1 MPELPEVETTRAGI
15 APHIEQQIVSK
26 VIVRNPQLR
35 WPVPADLD
43 NTLRDQSVRSL
54 KRRAKY
60 LLFEFNTGTLMI
72 HLGMSGSMRI
82 NPIDTAI
89 GPYDHFELQF
99 SNGQCLRLR
108 DPRRFGS
115 VHFDTGDIHRHPL
128 LAGLGPEPL
137 SDAFNGDYLFRRSRG
152 RRQSIKTFI
161 MDSRIVVGV
170 GNIYASEALFEAGIA
185 PGRQAGKTTRP
196 RYDRLAQAIKHTLD
210 KAIAK
215 GGTTLRDF
223 TSYEGQP
230 GYFRHELKVY
240 DRADEACRICGDIVR
255 VRRLGQR
262 STYYC
267 TTCQH

>member
-15 APHIEQQIVSK
+15 APLVEQQTVSK
-26 VIVRNPQLR
+26 VVVRNKQLR
-35 WPVPADLD
+35 WPVPAGLD
-43 NTLRDQSVRSL
+43 KKIRNQSVRSL

-60 LLFEFNTGTLMI
+60 LLFEFDAGTLMI
-72 HLGMSGSMRI
+72 HLRMSGSMRI

-89 GPYDHFELQF
+89 G
-99 SNGQCLRLR
+99 
-108 DPRRFGS
+108 
-115 VHFDTGDIHRHPL
+115 
-128 LAGLGPEPL
+128 
-137 SDAFNGDYLFRRSRG
+137 GDYLFRRSRG

-185 PGRQAGKTTRP
+185 PGRQAGKTTQP
-196 RYDRLAQAIKHTLD
+196 RYERLAEAIKTTLNR
-210 KAIAK
+210 AIAK

-240 DRADEACRICGDIVR
+240 DRADEACRVCGDIVR
-255 VRRLGQR
+255 MKRLGQR